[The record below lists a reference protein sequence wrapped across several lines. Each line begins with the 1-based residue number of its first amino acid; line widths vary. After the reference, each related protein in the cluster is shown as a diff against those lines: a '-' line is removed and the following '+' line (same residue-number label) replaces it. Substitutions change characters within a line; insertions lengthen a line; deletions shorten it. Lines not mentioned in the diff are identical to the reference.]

1 MTQLFHP
8 DRFLRGFL
16 DSLPFYIVIVPFGAI
31 FGAIATEA
39 GLNIVEVM
47 SFSVLVIAGASQLA
61 ALQMLNEN
69 APTIIVIVTA
79 LAVNLRMA
87 MYSASL
93 TPHIGKAPFWM
104 RGIAAYVLFDQ
115 PYALSIME
123 YEKNADR
130 SATDKLSYFFGV
142 GMPMAVVWYL
152 TTLTGALVGDRI
164 PADIGFEFAVPLTF
178 LAVVAPMLKSA
189 AHIAAAAT
197 SVALVLALSFMPFGT
212 GLLVAAVVALVVGA
226 QVEAMMEKR
235 AARKKVEGNA

>member
-1 MTQLFHP
+1 MSAVFHP

-39 GLNIVEVM
+39 GLNIIEVM

-61 ALQMLNEN
+61 ALQLMNEN
-69 APTIIVIVTA
+69 APTIVVIVTA

-104 RGIAAYVLFDQ
+104 RALGAYTLFDQ
-115 PYALSIME
+115 PYALSMIT
-123 YEKNADR
+123 YEREPER
-130 SATDKLSYFFGV
+130 SATDKISYFFGV
-142 GMPMAVVWYL
+142 GIPMGLVWYVA
-152 TTLTGALVGDRI
+152 TLAGALVGDRI
-164 PADIGFEFAVPLTF
+164 SADVGFEFAVPLTF

-197 SVALVLALSFMPFGT
+197 SVTLVIALSFMPFGT
-212 GLLVAAVVALVVGA
+212 GLLVAAVIALVVGA
-226 QVEAMMEKR
+226 QVEVWTDKR
-235 AARKKVEGNA
+235 RLAKDKGQM